1 MASKRFKGKLC
12 VYCSSRPSTTGDH
25 VFARQFFME
34 SARQNLPQAP
44 ACETCNNEKSK
55 LEHYLA
61 TVLPFGGRHVQAA
74 ETLTTLVPG
83 RLAKNLN
90 LARDLNAGRG
100 HVWHMENGVMRLAMV
115 IPIDSEQATSLF
127 GMIARALASL
137 HFGVT
142 LLPEHASGA
151 IFLSSTGQE
160 YYSRVFAMNAA
171 RRVHCDLGRGAVRYM
186 GAQSPTTPELTV
198 WRMKFYGGIS
208 MSGDP
213 RIPGGVSSEIGAATG
228 SRHAVDILT
237 DQDK

>member
-25 VFARQFFME
+25 VLARQFFIE
-34 SARQNLPQAP
+34 TVRQNLPQVP
-44 ACETCNNEKSK
+44 ACEPCNNEKSK

-61 TVLPFGGRHVQAA
+61 TVLPFGGRHEQAA
-74 ETLTTLVPG
+74 ETLTALVPG

-90 LARDLNAGRG
+90 LARDLHAGRG

-115 IPIDSEQATSLF
+115 IPVESERVTALF
-127 GMIARALASL
+127 GMIAKALAFW
-137 HFGVT
+137 HFNVR
-142 LLPEHASGA
+142 LQPEHASGA

-171 RRVHCDLGRGAVRYM
+171 HRVRCDLGRGVVRYI
-186 GAQSPTTPELTV
+186 GAQSPVTPELTI
-198 WRMKFYGGIS
+198 WRMQFYGGIS

-213 RIPGGVSSEIGAATG
+213 RVPGGVSSEIGAATG

-237 DQDK
+237 GQDK